1 METFAKKRLEAFIE
15 APVLHRFIGI
25 LEAQGVRGYS
35 VLPVVSGFGA
45 DGVWSREGSVTAA
58 GQMVAVVCIVSPEA
72 LEPLLDKAFAML
84 SRHMG
89 IVSVSDCEVMRGDR
103 F

>member
-1 METFAKKRLEAFIE
+1 ML
-15 APVLHRFIGI
+15 
-25 LEAQGVRGYS
+25 
-35 VLPVVSGFGA
+35 
-45 DGVWSREGSVTAA
+45 
-58 GQMVAVVCIVSPEA
+58 AVVCILSPEM

-89 IVSVSDCEVMRGDR
+89 IVSVSDCEVMRPDR